1 MLFSGYKINSILM
14 HIEIAFK
21 KVFLVQC
28 RIEMLAFSMHYQVSI
43 GSVMVKTLDW
53 CSEGKRIETGL
64 REGKK
69 SAAGCAIFS

>member
-1 MLFSGYKINSILM
+1 ML
-14 HIEIAFK
+14 IEITYN
-21 KVFLVQC
+21 KVFLVRC
-28 RIEMLAFSMHYQVSI
+28 RIEMFVFSMHYQVSI